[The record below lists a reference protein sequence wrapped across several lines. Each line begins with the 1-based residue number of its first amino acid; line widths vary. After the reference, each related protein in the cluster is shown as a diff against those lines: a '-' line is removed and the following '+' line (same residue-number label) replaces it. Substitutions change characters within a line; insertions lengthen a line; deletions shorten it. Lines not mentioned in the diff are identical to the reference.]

1 MLFLITNQSNCFTL
15 FVLKL
20 GGDTIIVS
28 LRLDLIYLMLQY
40 SIQMNMTV
48 YILCARF
55 SVYAGL
61 PIQLEQTKEIC
72 NLTPQINDAEHLEL
86 NALSITFNRTANEL
100 FQ

>member
-1 MLFLITNQSNCFTL
+1 MNIFYVTIHEI
-15 FVLKL
+15 
-20 GGDTIIVS
+20 DIIVS

-55 SVYAGL
+55 SVYSGL
-61 PIQLEQTKEIC
+61 PTQLEQTKEIC
-72 NLTPQINDAEHLEL
+72 NLTPQIKDAEHLEL
-86 NALSITFNRTANEL
+86 NALSITFKRTANEL